1 MTSSITTGGAAV
13 VAPPGPRP
21 TPRRRRQ
28 SRRRLDRWVLGSP
41 LIIFTAVF
49 VIWPLFQGIQTSFY
63 GLTLQDPTTPF
74 VGLHNFGR
82 ILTDPGFGSAALFT
96 VLFAAATTAAET
108 VLGFGLALLVN
119 REFPGKKVL
128 FTMLLVPI
136 MIAPALLGIMFRLLL
151 NGDIGAVPAL
161 LRTVGLDVSLFDP
174 NTVVP
179 LLVLLDVL
187 QWTPF
192 TFLVIYAGLQSFPT
206 EVLEAAQMDGANR
219 IRTLISIVLP
229 IMQPILFAAVF
240 LRLIDAIR
248 TFDVI
253 YVLTAGGPGTSTTTM
268 SIYIY
273 KLAFESGNFGF
284 AAAAST
290 IVMTVLLPIVPL
302 LVKRIVKP

>member
-1 MTSSITTGGAAV
+1 MTTSTTTGGAGVA
-13 VAPPGPRP
+13 APPTPLP
-21 TPRRRRQ
+21 APRRPRGRG
-28 SRRRLDRWVLGSP
+28 RLDRWMLGSP

-49 VIWPLFQGIQTSFY
+49 VIWPLFQGVQTAFY
-63 GLTLQDPTTPF
+63 GLTLQNPTTPF
-74 VGLHNFGR
+74 VGLQNFGR
-82 ILTDPGFGSAALFT
+82 VLTDPGFGKAALFT
-96 VLFAAATTAAET
+96 ILFAVTVTVLET

-151 NGDIGAVPAL
+151 SGDIGAVPAV
-161 LRTVGLDVSLFDP
+161 LRTFGLDISLFDP

-179 LLVLLDVL
+179 LLVVLDVL

-192 TFLVIYAGLQSFPT
+192 TFLIIYAGLQSFPAET
-206 EVLEAAQMDGANR
+206 LEAAQMDGANR
-219 IRTLISIVLP
+219 LRTFVSIVLP
-229 IMQPILFAAVF
+229 IMTPIIFAAVF

-273 KLAFESGNFGF
+273 KVAFESGNFGL

-290 IVMTVLLPIVPL
+290 IVMLVLLPIVPI